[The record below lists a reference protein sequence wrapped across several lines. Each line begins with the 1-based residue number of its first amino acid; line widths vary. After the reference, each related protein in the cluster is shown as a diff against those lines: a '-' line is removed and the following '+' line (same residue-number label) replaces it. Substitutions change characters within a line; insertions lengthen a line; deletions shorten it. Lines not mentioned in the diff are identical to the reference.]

1 MIESKHILTVG
12 ADWRNPKG
20 GVAQVMA
27 NYANY
32 IFGRDNFK
40 CVVNSCGGNGIK
52 KAWKAVYAMILMTWK
67 MLVDNDIKIVHIHTA
82 SYNSFRRSSIFVKL
96 AKWFDKKVILHIH
109 GGGFKEY
116 YQTNPKWILKELQQ
130 ADALAVLSES
140 WKKFFSS
147 INANDNIQVINNV
160 IPEPRKFDMSIGF
173 NMPIKLLFLGAVCD
187 AKGIF
192 DLLDVL
198 NENKIRFNGKIELH
212 IGGNDEIERLQQY
225 IADNSLENMVKF
237 HGWVDGETKASLLE
251 NCHYYILPSYTEGLP
266 LSIIEALS
274 YGKPVL
280 STPVGGIP
288 EIINESIGIL
298 FKPGNRQEIKQLL
311 EQVVSIKN
319 YDSLSN
325 NALHSSRKFQPEEVK
340 KQLNQIYL
348 TV

>member
-20 GVAQVMA
+20 GIAQVMA
-27 NYANY
+27 NYAEY

-40 CVVNSCGGNGIK
+40 CIINSCEGNCIRK
-52 KAWKAVYAMILMTWK
+52 MYRAVSSLFLMTWK
-67 MLVDNDIKIVHIHTA
+67 LIVDKDLKIVHIHTA
-82 SYNSFRRSSIFVKL
+82 SYNSFRRSYYFSKIAKL
-96 AKWFDKKVILHIH
+96 FGKKVILHIH

-140 WKKFFSS
+140 WKNFFSS
-147 INANDNIQVINNV
+147 INANDNIHVINNV
-160 IPEPRKFDMSIGF
+160 IPKPHLVNQFIELNIPV
-173 NMPIKLLFLGAVCD
+173 KLLFLGTVCD

-198 NENKIRFNGKIELH
+198 NENKDLYNGKIELH
-212 IGGNDEIERLQQY
+212 IGGNGEVERLQQF
-225 IADNSLENMVKF
+225 ISDNSLENMVKF
-237 HGWVDGETKASLLE
+237 HGWVNGETKASLLE

-288 EIINESIGIL
+288 EIIDESIGIL
-298 FKPGNRQEIKQLL
+298 FTPGNKQEIKQVL
-311 EQVVSIKN
+311 EQVVLIKD
-319 YDSLSN
+319 YDSLSH
-325 NALHSSRKFQPEEVK
+325 NAFDCSRKFQPEEVK
-340 KQLNQIYL
+340 KQLNRIYL
-348 TV
+348 TA